1 MGGWGGGGSNTEEYN
16 YFIAFRNYIGN
27 MGREYMIS
35 VLIYLIYL
43 GLYEQKSIYLGEE
56 MRKQARKPDNNK
68 KNKIIGFASL

>member
-1 MGGWGGGGSNTEEYN
+1 
-16 YFIAFRNYIGN
+16 

-56 MRKQARKPDNNK
+56 MRKQARKPDK
-68 KNKIIGFASL
+68 KKKKKLQVLLNCDNVLVVKGTQA

>member
-1 MGGWGGGGSNTEEYN
+1 
-16 YFIAFRNYIGN
+16 

-35 VLIYLIYL
+35 VLIYL

-68 KNKIIGFASL
+68 KHKIIWLYEET